1 MLLFIVVYF
10 VFFFKQKTAYEM
22 RTSDWSSDVC
32 SSDLFDLLALSSLS
46 EQAPIAV
53 IEAMAAGLPVVSP
66 AVGDVAA
73 MVSDANRPFVGA
85 DEAGFRA
92 ALAQM
97 VENSD
102 LRTDRKST
110 RLNSS
115 H

>member
-1 MLLFIVVYF
+1 MG
-10 VFFFKQKTAYEM
+10 
-22 RTSDWSSDVC
+22 
-32 SSDLFDLLALSSLS
+32 
-46 EQAPIAV
+46 
-53 IEAMAAGLPVVSP
+53 AMAAGLPVVSP

-73 MVSDANRPFVGA
+73 MVSDANRPFVGP

-102 LRTDRKST
+102 LRTHIGAANRGAASQRFDESTMVGAYENLYARALGGYGPLDRKST
-110 RLNSS
+110 SLNSS